1 MMDDTARSI
10 RSVVEVM
17 EPFRAEIASLHD
29 KLPYLSQVRPHQA
42 DATASK
48 SHQAL
53 VRSNRQ
59 VDPNNSRREARP
71 VTGFYP
77 SPFGLL
83 FYCKV
88 DLQRS
93 EHEVLIQETED
104 QSTVKQRIF
113 RFRPSRL
120 LRHLG
125 GRRVDFRIAIY
136 PGFDRINLDFSA
148 NQLFDPALVKA
159 LGFYE
164 HEGLYWRFNKPD
176 FSLLRRLLGE
186 GKISAN
192 NRFRDQYK
200 PRAEEKNLLYVKC
213 FIYRLVHLI

>member
-17 EPFRAEIASLHD
+17 ELFRAETAILHD

-48 SHQAL
+48 SHQAS

-59 VDPNNSRREARP
+59 VDPSNSRRKARP

-88 DLQRS
+88 DPQRS
-93 EHEVLIQETED
+93 EHEVLDPETDD
-104 QSTVKQRIF
+104 QQRIF
-113 RFRPSRL
+113 RFHPSRL
-120 LRHLG
+120 FRHLG
-125 GRRVDFRIAIY
+125 GHKVEFRLAIR

-148 NQLFDPALVKA
+148 NQLFDPALVNA
-159 LGFYE
+159 LGFYK
-164 HEGLYWRFNKPD
+164 HKGLNWRFNKPD

-192 NRFRDQYK
+192 NRFRDK
-200 PRAEEKNLLYVKC
+200 HTHWAEEETIFDVKC
-213 FIYRLVHLI
+213 FNYRLIRFI